1 MKKLLGIVVLGLLL
15 SSNVYAKPVLLEC
28 KNENL
33 SDSEEDWFSYF
44 SLNIDTKKYTLV
56 AGTTV
61 AKKCALG
68 NCEELRNFNHNL
80 PLIYDEASYL
90 SFGQEDSNQ
99 YTINKQDLSMT
110 WVSYYLSEIGSTNT
124 FKQVNTIS
132 YYACRKIKKFS
143 FK

>member
-15 SSNVYAKPVLLEC
+15 CGNAFAKPVLLEC
-28 KNENL
+28 KDQSL

-44 SLNIDTKKYTLV
+44 SLDIDKKNYKLV

-61 AKKCALG
+61 AKNCALG

-132 YYACRKIKKFS
+132 YYACKKINKFP
-143 FK
+143 F